1 MTTDYNFLQVKQL
14 SINRQIRQNASPS
27 AVAKA
32 RDELFYKKTESMA
45 SVQHLTLEHQSS
57 QLVHP
62 QQRTKTPVQESST
75 KRTSQEFERLS
86 QRKPSELKIMIKRSA
101 TAKHHHHDTSCN
113 AKRKLWLSGTQ
124 LDTEQKSKR
133 SASPKEAL
141 VE

>member
-1 MTTDYNFLQVKQL
+1 
-14 SINRQIRQNASPS
+14 
-27 AVAKA
+27 VAKA
-32 RDELFYKKTESMA
+32 QGELFYKKTESMA
-45 SVQHLTLEHQSS
+45 SVRHLTLEHQSS

-101 TAKHHHHDTSCN
+101 TAKHHHDTSCH

-133 SASPKEAL
+133 SASPMEAL